1 MTRIAVGA
9 FLHETNTF
17 APTKATYDDFVH
29 GGGWPSMAHG
39 ADVLKVMRKI
49 NVGLA
54 GFVEAA
60 EANGW
65 ELVPTIS
72 AAAVPS
78 AHVTN
83 DAFERVMK
91 EMVDGIAAAGPI
103 DAVYLDLHGA
113 MVTEHY
119 DDGEGE
125 TLARVRKV
133 IGKDLPL
140 VVSLDLH
147 ANVSPEMMAHAD
159 ALIAYRT
166 YPHVDMADTGRACA
180 RHLALMLKTKA
191 RFAKAFRQLPFLIPI
206 SWQCTN
212 DQPTKG
218 IYEKLAALESDAV
231 PTLSFAPGFPAADFR
246 DCGPSVFAYGRT
258 QADADAAADKLVA
271 LVESHEDDFDGRIYS
286 PDDGVRLAMEL
297 AKSASKPIVIA
308 DTQDNPGAGGDSDT
322 TGMLR
327 ALVRN
332 KASGAIGVIYD
343 PESASAAHAAGV
355 GATVTLD
362 LGGKSGIPGDAPY
375 KETFVVEKLSDG
387 KFVASG
393 PYYGGRDMDMGLSA
407 CLRIGD
413 VRVVVGSYK
422 AQLADQSMYRYVGIE
437 PTEQKILVNKSS
449 VHFRADFE
457 PIAEKL
463 LICAAPGAM
472 PADTAT
478 LPWTRLRPG
487 IRIKPNGP
495 AFTAPPN
502 LAQHLQSRDN
512 RHAHH
517 RTHRRLCRRTHRHQ
531 ARSACPSRDRL
542 RGSAH
547 LRHRRGEAEGMGHR
561 GASRPRRHRRDR
573 RAQGQGQRRQ
583 AHRPARRH
591 GRAADGGEHQPEM
604 ALDHSRPLPRL
615 RP

>member
-72 AAAVPS
+72 AAASPS
-78 AHVTN
+78 AHVTK

-147 ANVSPEMMAHAD
+147 ANVSPEMMEHAD

-166 YPHVDMADTGRACA
+166 YPHIDMADTGRACA

-218 IYEKLAALESDAV
+218 IYQKLAALESDAV

-297 AKSASKPIVIA
+297 AKSATRPIVIA

-332 KASGAIGVIYD
+332 KA
-343 PESASAAHAAGV
+343 
-355 GATVTLD
+355 L
-362 LGGKSGIPGDAPY
+362 
-375 KETFVVEKLSDG
+375 
-387 KFVASG
+387 
-393 PYYGGRDMDMGLSA
+393 
-407 CLRIGD
+407 
-413 VRVVVGSYK
+413 
-422 AQLADQSMYRYVGIE
+422 
-437 PTEQKILVNKSS
+437 
-449 VHFRADFE
+449 
-457 PIAEKL
+457 
-463 LICAAPGAM
+463 
-472 PADTAT
+472 
-478 LPWTRLRPG
+478 
-487 IRIKPNGP
+487 
-495 AFTAPPN
+495 
-502 LAQHLQSRDN
+502 
-512 RHAHH
+512 
-517 RTHRRLCRRTHRHQ
+517 
-531 ARSACPSRDRL
+531 
-542 RGSAH
+542 
-547 LRHRRGEAEGMGHR
+547 
-561 GASRPRRHRRDR
+561 RRHRRDLR
-573 RAQGQGQRRQ
+573 SAIGQRR
-583 AHRPARRH
+583 ACGRRRRH
-591 GRAADGGEHQPEM
+591 GHAGSRRQVR
-604 ALDHSRPLPRL
+604 HSRRCAVQGNL
-615 RP
+615 RRRETVGRQSSWRPAPITADATWTWDRRPACASAISEWSSAPTRRNSRTSRCTAMSASSRPNRKSWSTRARCISAPISNRSPKSS

>member
-1 MTRIAVGA
+1 MTRIAVGG

-17 APTKATYDDFVH
+17 APTKATYADFVH
-29 GGGWPSMAHG
+29 GGGWPAMAEG
-39 ADVLKVMRKI
+39 ADVLKVMRNI

-54 GFVEAA
+54 GFAEAA
-60 EANGW
+60 QAAGW

-72 AAAVPS
+72 CGASPS
-78 AHVTN
+78 AHVTE
-83 DAFERVMK
+83 DAYERIVKVMI
-91 EMVDGIAAAGPI
+91 DGIKAAGPL

-113 MVTEHY
+113 MVTEHL

-125 TLARVRKV
+125 ILARVRKV

-147 ANVSPEMMAHAD
+147 ANVTPQMVEHAD

-166 YPHVDMADTGRACA
+166 YPHVDMADTGRAAA
-180 RHLALMLKTKA
+180 RHLALLLQTRQK
-191 RFAKAFRQLPFLIPI
+191 FAKSYRQLPFLIPI

-212 DQPTKG
+212 DQPTKS
-218 IYEKLAALESDAV
+218 IYQKLAALQSDAV
-231 PTLSFAPGFPAADFR
+231 PMLSFAPGFPAADFA

-258 QADADAAADKLVA
+258 QSDADAAADAVTKLIIG
-271 LVESHEDDFDGRIYS
+271 HEDDFDGRIYT
-286 PDDGVRLAMEL
+286 PDEGVRYAMEL
-297 AKSASKPIVIA
+297 AKTAGKPIVIA

-332 KASGAIGVIYD
+332 NAQRAAIGVIYD
-343 PESASAAHAAGV
+343 PASAKSAHDAGV
-355 GATVTLD
+355 GSTVTLA

-375 KETFVVEKLSDG
+375 QETFIVEKLSDG
-387 KFVASG
+387 KFIAPG
-393 PYYGGRDMDMGLSA
+393 PYYGGRDMDMGPSA

-413 VRVVVGSYK
+413 VRVVVSSHK

-437 PTEQKILVNKSS
+437 PMEQAILVNKSS

-457 PIAEKL
+457 PIAETL

-487 IRIKPNGP
+487 IRLRPNGP
-495 AFTAPPN
+495 AFAP
-502 LAQHLQSRDN
+502 A
-512 RHAHH
+512 
-517 RTHRRLCRRTHRHQ
+517 
-531 ARSACPSRDRL
+531 
-542 RGSAH
+542 AH
-547 LRHRRGEAEGMGHR
+547 LR
-561 GASRPRRHRRDR
+561 SSS
-573 RAQGQGQRRQ
+573 
-583 AHRPARRH
+583 PAI
-591 GRAADGGEHQPEM
+591 G
-604 ALDHSRPLPRL
+604 
-615 RP
+615 

>member
-1 MTRIAVGA
+1 MTRIAIGA

-29 GGGWPSMAHG
+29 GGGWPSMTHG
-39 ADVLKVMRKI
+39 ADVLKVMR
-49 NVGLA
+49 NVNIGLA
-54 GFVEAA
+54 GYGEAA
-60 EANGW
+60 QANGW

-83 DAFERVMK
+83 DAFERIMK
-91 EMVDGIAAAGPI
+91 EMVDGIANAGAL

-113 MVTEHY
+113 MVTEHF

-125 TLARVRKV
+125 TLARVREV
-133 IGKDLPL
+133 IGKHLPL

-147 ANVSPEMMAHAD
+147 ANVSPEMMEHAD

-212 DQPTKG
+212 DHPTKG
-218 IYEKLAALESDAV
+218 IYQKLAALESGAV

-258 QADADAAADKLVA
+258 QADADAAADRIVA

-297 AKSASKPIVIA
+297 AKSATRPIIIA

-332 KASGAIGVIYD
+332 RASRAATGVIYD
-343 PESASAAHAAGV
+343 PQSAKAAHAAGV
-355 GATVTLD
+355 GATITLD

-375 KETFVVEKLSDG
+375 KEAFVVEKLSDG
-387 KFVASG
+387 QFVASG
-393 PYYGGRDMDMGLSA
+393 PYYGGRDMEMGPSA

-413 VRVVVGSYK
+413 VRVVFGSHK
-422 AQLADQSMYRYVGIE
+422 AQLADQSNYRYV
-437 PTEQKILVNKSS
+437 
-449 VHFRADFE
+449 
-457 PIAEKL
+457 
-463 LICAAPGAM
+463 
-472 PADTAT
+472 
-478 LPWTRLRPG
+478 RL
-487 IRIKPNGP
+487 
-495 AFTAPPN
+495 
-502 LAQHLQSRDN
+502 
-512 RHAHH
+512 
-517 RTHRRLCRRTHRHQ
+517 
-531 ARSACPSRDRL
+531 
-542 RGSAH
+542 
-547 LRHRRGEAEGMGHR
+547 
-561 GASRPRRHRRDR
+561 
-573 RAQGQGQRRQ
+573 
-583 AHRPARRH
+583 
-591 GRAADGGEHQPEM
+591 
-604 ALDHSRPLPRL
+604 
-615 RP
+615 

>member
-29 GGGWPSMAHG
+29 GGGWPSMARG
-39 ADVLKVMRKI
+39 DDVLGVMRNI

-54 GFVEAA
+54 GFVEQA

-65 ELVPTIS
+65 AMVPTIS
-72 AAAVPS
+72 CGASPS
-78 AHVTN
+78 AHVTK
-83 DAFERVMK
+83 DAYERIVKVMI
-91 EMVDGIAAAGPI
+91 DGIRAAGPL

-113 MVTEHY
+113 MVTEHL

-125 TLARVRKV
+125 ILARVRHV
-133 IGKDLPL
+133 TGKEVPL

-147 ANVSPEMMAHAD
+147 ANVTPEMVEHAD

-166 YPHVDMADTGRACA
+166 YPHVDMADTGRAA
-180 RHLALMLKTKA
+180 AKHLALLLRTGQ

-218 IYEKLAALESDAV
+218 IYRKLAALEGDAV
-231 PTLSFAPGFPAADFR
+231 PTLSFTPGFPAADFAH
-246 DCGPSVFAYGRT
+246 CGPSVFAYGKT
-258 QADADAAADKLVA
+258 QADADTAADELTKLII
-271 LVESHEDDFDGRIYS
+271 SREDDFDGRIFT
-286 PDDGVRLAMEL
+286 PDEGVRHAMEL
-297 AKSASKPIVIA
+297 AKTATKPIVIA

-332 KASGAIGVIYD
+332 NASKAAIGVICD
-343 PESASAAHAAGV
+343 PQSAKAAHAAGV
-355 GATVTLD
+355 GATVTLA

-375 KETFVVEKLSDG
+375 KDTFVVEKLSDG
-387 KFVASG
+387 QFVAPG
-393 PYYGGRDMDMGLSA
+393 PYYGGRDMDMGPSA

-413 VRVVVGSYK
+413 VRVVVSSHK

-437 PTEQKILVNKSS
+437 PTQQSILVNKSS

-472 PADTAT
+472 PADTAA

-487 IRIKPNGP
+487 IRIKPNGAPFSP
-495 AFTAPPN
+495 ATPTRAKAPAN
-502 LAQHLQSRDN
+502 
-512 RHAHH
+512 
-517 RTHRRLCRRTHRHQ
+517 
-531 ARSACPSRDRL
+531 
-542 RGSAH
+542 G
-547 LRHRRGEAEGMGHR
+547 
-561 GASRPRRHRRDR
+561 
-573 RAQGQGQRRQ
+573 
-583 AHRPARRH
+583 
-591 GRAADGGEHQPEM
+591 
-604 ALDHSRPLPRL
+604 
-615 RP
+615 